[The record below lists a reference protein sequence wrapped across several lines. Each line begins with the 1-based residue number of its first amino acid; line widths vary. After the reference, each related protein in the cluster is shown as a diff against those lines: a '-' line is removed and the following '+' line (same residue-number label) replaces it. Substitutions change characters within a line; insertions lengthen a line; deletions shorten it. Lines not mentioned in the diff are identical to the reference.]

1 MLPSNDL
8 SNDLYQYIMLSICEM
23 QEERLIEIYKGNIKG
38 YICRMIYLNAFFPK
52 SPFQQQER
60 SITHECLDL
69 NESIAIFDDTINESY
84 DFNEIIEKFLEQEK
98 RECERLGQY
107 PFVVELFRLWQK
119 EGSLNAVSKK
129 TKIPYGSVANYI
141 KEIIRRINEDF
152 NRNQQASNRA

>member
-1 MLPSNDL
+1 ML
-8 SNDLYQYIMLSICEM
+8 YVCEM
-23 QEERLIEIYKGNIKG
+23 PENRLVEVYNGNIKG

-69 NESIAIFDDTINESY
+69 NESIAVIEENEVSNY
-84 DFNEIIEKFLEQEK
+84 DFNDIVERFLEREK
-98 RECERLGQY
+98 RECEKTGQY

-152 NRNQQASNRA
+152 NRNQQNADRIKLS